1 MQTHICIRYSITL
14 NRFKLFDIHN
24 ICYTI
29 FNSHIIRNI
38 DNGIL
43 YIYIYIYIYNVF
55 VFRNKITLIHTIHY
69 Y

>member
-29 FNSHIIRNI
+29 FNSHIILYSIRNI

-43 YIYIYIYIYNVF
+43 YIYLYI
-55 VFRNKITLIHTIHY
+55 
-69 Y
+69 